1 MLESIDLARD
11 VSNNPAIKI
20 FRADASDGDDSMH
33 SSEENDHVADASS
46 RGDEVP
52 PFRQVDYLWLFNPYY
67 KFNERKGFVLEDA
80 SL

>member
-33 SSEENDHVADASS
+33 SSEENDHVADGSS

-52 PFRQVDYLWLFNPYY
+52 PFR
-67 KFNERKGFVLEDA
+67 
-80 SL
+80 